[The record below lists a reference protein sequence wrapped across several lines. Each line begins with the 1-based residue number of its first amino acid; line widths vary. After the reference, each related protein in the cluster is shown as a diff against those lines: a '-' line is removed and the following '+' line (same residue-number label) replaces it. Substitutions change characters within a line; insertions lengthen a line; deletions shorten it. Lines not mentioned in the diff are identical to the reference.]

1 MHSHALNLQCRFI
14 VVIFESSRG
23 SVFLVPHASP
33 CTPSPLLHHSLP
45 EARRR
50 LRQPRQRRRRR
61 RAAAGGTQNGRAHSH
76 GASAP
81 EKGSKVGAVNGCS
94 ISLAEKKVRG
104 NGSGGISSHGWACSV
119 RSVCAQRE
127 TARAAERH
135 GRRRAS
141 GGTGVPIRTVRA
153 HEGRGTR

>member
-1 MHSHALNLQCRFI
+1 MCPMPLRALPLRC
-14 VVIFESSRG
+14 
-23 SVFLVPHASP
+23 FLTASQKP
-33 CTPSPLLHHSLP
+33 VDDSDSL
-45 EARRR
+45 ANGGVGGG
-50 LRQPRQRRRRR
+50 RR

-76 GASAP
+76 GASAR
-81 EKGSKVGAVNGCS
+81 EKGSKVGAVNGSS

-135 GRRRAS
+135 GRRRAA
-141 GGTGVPIRTVRA
+141 GGTGVPIRTARA